1 MTAFAKEF
9 ATLERLADGLLLIS
23 ETDAPLVPF
32 VWPQPL
38 PWSPGALLA
47 AAGQPA
53 DTPLEVVAAGDF
65 FARLSATRP
74 GQTPEERASARRF
87 GRLAAWLESHL
98 ADVQVYR
105 VGAIA
110 IDTTIAGRHPQGRIV
125 GLTTRQV
132 ET

>member
-9 ATLERLADGLLLIS
+9 AALERLADGLLLIS

-38 PWSPGALLA
+38 PWGPGALLG

-53 DTPLEVVAAGDF
+53 DTPIEVVAAGDF

-74 GQTPEERASARRF
+74 GQTAEERAQARRF
-87 GRLAAWLESHL
+87 FRLAAWVAAHQ
-98 ADVQVYR
+98 AHVQV
-105 VGAIA
+105 
-110 IDTTIAGRHPQGRIV
+110 
-125 GLTTRQV
+125 
-132 ET
+132 